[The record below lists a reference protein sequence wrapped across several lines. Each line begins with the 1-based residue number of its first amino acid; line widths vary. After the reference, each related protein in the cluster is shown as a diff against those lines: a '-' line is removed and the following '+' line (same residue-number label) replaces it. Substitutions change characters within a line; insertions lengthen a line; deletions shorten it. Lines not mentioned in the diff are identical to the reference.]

1 VRLVSMEVTDFG
13 LYRGTQRFDFSRE
26 PGVELMWGE
35 NGRGKTTF
43 LNALRWALFGV
54 VLSRGSRPIE
64 AFKVGNRDD
73 ARPSAIQPFKVVLVF
88 AHGDHTYKLT
98 RAYQKISDGSGP
110 DDFRTTCSLVK
121 DGDVLGPDDRD
132 RELASLLPQ
141 QIARFFLFDAE
152 LLQEYEQLLT
162 PGSEAGEKLKGAIE
176 RVLGLPVLTQARDDI
191 ASHLAQARTAQAK
204 AAQQDRAT
212 RDLGNMLQL
221 ASDEAESERLNVQEL
236 GEIADE
242 QQNSVNELEKALTS
256 NNRFRGLMATRDAKR
271 KEVDRLR
278 VKAKERVD
286 DLRSVA
292 AVETWKAVL
301 APAVSAELAV
311 IEDRYDDVT
320 RRLTEA
326 MTAGLAATAATSGT
340 CPTCQQPVAREAA
353 EKLQDLGAGEDI
365 DAVQAELAAL
375 RGRRDVLRRMRADG
389 SRIIRLEEE
398 ASQARVDLSDAE
410 GQLRDLEADLADA
423 PEGTEEII
431 TKLIDEHAQTNIALN
446 NTRSRLKASR
456 DELSRKEKA
465 VAALSEKLRKFGAP
479 GSGQE
484 DRKVSLLVEL
494 HELLASAVNEFR
506 DRLRDRVEDQASEV
520 FRALSAE
527 SDYARLRIN
536 DSYGL
541 TILHSDGSEVISRSS
556 GYEHVVALSLIAALQ
571 RCSPMSGPIVSDSPF
586 GRLDKTHKEHV
597 LRALPQITDQVL
609 LLVHHDEL
617 DRTVALNQLATDLV
631 AEHHL
636 RRVSARHTEIEVGAQ
651 P

>member
-1 VRLVSMEVTDFG
+1 MRLVSMEVTDFG
-13 LYRGTQRFDFSRE
+13 PYRGTQRFHFSQE
-26 PGVELMWGE
+26 PGVELVWGE

-54 VLSRGSRPIE
+54 ILGRGSRPIE
-64 AFKVGNRDD
+64 ASNVGNRDD
-73 ARPSAIQPFKVVLVF
+73 ARPSAIQPFKVVLTF
-88 AHGDHTYKLT
+88 THGGHTYKLT
-98 RAYQKISDGSGP
+98 RAYQKTSAVPGAE
-110 DDFRTTCSLVK
+110 DFRATYSLVK

-162 PGSEAGEKLKGAIE
+162 PGSEAGDKLKGAIE
-176 RVLGLPVLTQARDDI
+176 RVLGLPVLTQARDDV

-204 AAQQDRAT
+204 AAQQDRTT
-212 RDLGNMLQL
+212 RDLGNTLQL
-221 ASDEAESERLNVQEL
+221 ASDEAESERRNVDEL
-236 GEIADE
+236 SDIADE

-271 KEVDRLR
+271 KEVDRLK
-278 VKAKERVD
+278 VKARERVD

-292 AVETWKAVL
+292 ASETWKAVL
-301 APAVSAELAV
+301 APTVSAELVV
-311 IEDRYDDVT
+311 IEDRYDELT
-320 RRLTEA
+320 RRLTVA
-326 MTAGLAATAATSGT
+326 MTAGLAAEAASSGT
-340 CPTCQQPVAREAA
+340 CPTCQQPVGHAAA
-353 EKLQDLGAGEDI
+353 EKLQDLGTGEDA
-365 DAVQAELAAL
+365 DAIQAELSAL
-375 RGRRDVLRRMRADG
+375 RTRRDVLRRLRADG

-423 PEGTEEII
+423 PAGTEEAI
-431 TKLIDEHAQTNIALN
+431 TKLIDQHSQTSIALN
-446 NTRSRLKASR
+446 NTRSRLKGSR
-456 DELSRKEKA
+456 DELIRKEKA
-465 VAALSEKLRKFGAP
+465 VAALSEKLRRLGAP

-484 DRKVSLLVEL
+484 DRKVLLLVEL
-494 HELLASAVNEFR
+494 HQLLVSAVNEFR
-506 DRLRDRVEDQASEV
+506 DRLRDSVEDQASEV

-541 TILHSDGSEVISRSS
+541 TILHADGSEVMSRSS

-571 RCSPMSGPIVSDSPF
+571 RCSPMSGPIVTDSPF

-609 LLVHHDEL
+609 LLVHSDEL
-617 DRTVALNQLATDLV
+617 DRATALNQLGTDLV

-636 RRVSARHTEIEVGAQ
+636 RRVSARHTEIELGAQ
-651 P
+651 Q